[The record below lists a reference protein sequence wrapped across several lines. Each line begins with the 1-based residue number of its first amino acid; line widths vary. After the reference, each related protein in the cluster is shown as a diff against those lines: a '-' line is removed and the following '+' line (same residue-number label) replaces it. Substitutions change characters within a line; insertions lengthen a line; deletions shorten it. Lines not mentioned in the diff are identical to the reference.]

1 MIVLI
6 LSADNAKL
14 RSYLALP
21 ASTINLPYTP
31 TATAVAK
38 SITLPIIH
46 DKLPHW
52 LIQYHAY
59 FLSVHT
65 FDEIHPLYTDKTD

>member
-1 MIVLI
+1 MVVLI

-46 DKLPHW
+46 DKLPH
-52 LIQYHAY
+52 
-59 FLSVHT
+59 
-65 FDEIHPLYTDKTD
+65 